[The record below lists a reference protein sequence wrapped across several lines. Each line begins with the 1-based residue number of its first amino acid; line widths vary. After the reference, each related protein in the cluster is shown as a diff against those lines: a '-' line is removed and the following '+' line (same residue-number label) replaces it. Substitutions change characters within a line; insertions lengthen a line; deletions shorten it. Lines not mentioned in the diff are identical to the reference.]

1 MEAEDIN
8 TYLFGRFMFCVSID
22 KFQHPLRLLFRTN
35 NEYYETFD
43 KRRTFVGNKIFD
55 HWHVVRASP
64 VGAARTASSFSV

>member
-43 KRRTFVGNKIFD
+43 K
-55 HWHVVRASP
+55 
-64 VGAARTASSFSV
+64 GAPL